1 MTRIEVDRERCVGSG
16 TCEMLAP
23 DVFEVADDGIVAV
36 LRPEP
41 DGEDAEAAAE
51 AVRAC
56 PTQALELADR
66 TTEDPEHG
74 HHLDGWRRPWSS
86 PRAQPATDPP

>member
-23 DVFEVADDGIVAV
+23 DLFEVGDDGMVAV

-41 DGEDAEAAAE
+41 GGADVDAAEDA
-51 AVRAC
+51 VQAC
-56 PTQALELADR
+56 PTQALSLVD
-66 TTEDPEHG
+66 
-74 HHLDGWRRPWSS
+74 
-86 PRAQPATDPP
+86 

>member
-23 DVFEVADDGIVAV
+23 DLFEVGDDGIVAV

-41 DGEDAEAAAE
+41 DGADVEAAEDA
-51 AVRAC
+51 VQAC
-56 PTQALELADR
+56 PTSALDLVD
-66 TTEDPEHG
+66 
-74 HHLDGWRRPWSS
+74 
-86 PRAQPATDPP
+86 

>member
-23 DVFEVADDGIVAV
+23 DLFEVGDDGIVAV

-41 DGEDAEAAAE
+41 DGADVDA
-51 AVRAC
+51 AVDAVQAC
-56 PTQALELADR
+56 PTQALSLVD
-66 TTEDPEHG
+66 
-74 HHLDGWRRPWSS
+74 
-86 PRAQPATDPP
+86 

>member
-23 DVFEVADDGIVAV
+23 DLFEVGDDGIVAV

-41 DGEDAEAAAE
+41 DGADVDAAEDA
-51 AVRAC
+51 VQAC
-56 PTQALELADR
+56 PTQALSLVD
-66 TTEDPEHG
+66 
-74 HHLDGWRRPWSS
+74 
-86 PRAQPATDPP
+86 